1 MEVEWRSLRPTDLPA
16 AQGLS
21 EIAGWNQTRADWRDY
36 LAFEPDGCLAAE
48 IDGVL
53 AGTATCIRYG
63 EKMGWIGMVLVHP
76 AHRRLGLG
84 TELLGRT
91 IAYLKGRGTRSIRLD
106 ATPMGKAVYIPLGFR
121 DEYEVARF
129 EGAGPAPPAGGEP
142 GSRRAVQEPLDR
154 EDLALVADLDAEA
167 FGVRRL
173 GVLSALSRRNPA
185 LCFAARSGG
194 AVSGFII
201 GRQGREAIQLGP
213 SAARDPIIAEGLF
226 GALLG
231 ASGDRRVFL
240 DLPTPNRAGVEI
252 MARHGFKVQRTFAR
266 MVLGDG
272 GPAGRTD
279 LVFGTSG
286 AEKG

>member
-21 EIAGWNQTRADWRDY
+21 EIAGWNQTQADWRDY

-63 EKMGWIGMVLVHP
+63 ETVGWIGMVLVHP

-129 EGAGPAPPAGGEP
+129 EGASPARQAGGEP
-142 GSRRAVQEPLDR
+142 GSRRAALGPLAQA
-154 EDLALVADLDAEA
+154 DLPAIADLDAEA
-167 FGVRRL
+167 FGVRRMD
-173 GVLSALSRRNPA
+173 VLSALSRRDPA
-185 LCFAARSGG
+185 LCFVARSGG
-194 AVSGFII
+194 AISGFII
-201 GRQGREAIQLGP
+201 ARQGREAVQLGP
-213 SAARDPIIAEGLF
+213 GVARDPVVAGSLF
-226 GALLG
+226 RALLG
-231 ASGDRRVFL
+231 AACGRRVFL
-240 DLPTPNRAGVEI
+240 DLPAPNRAGAEI
-252 MARHGFKVQRTFAR
+252 MARHGFKVQRAFAR

-272 GPAGRTD
+272 GPAGRAD